1 MPVRPPLSGSA
12 IILGF
17 ARLRG
22 CVLGLTFLWALGWG
36 FSPTGLAQT
45 PPVEPKADSPAEG
58 LRLFREQIRPL
69 LAHRC
74 LNCHGG
80 EKQEADFS
88 LNSHDELLKGG
99 ASGKAIVAGK
109 SRDSRL
115 IQRITHAVKP
125 GMPLNSEKLAESE
138 IQQLARWI
146 DLGAPYEAPLTD
158 QTAPAEDPTTRK
170 ITPEAREFWSFQPLS
185 QPQPP
190 EVRDGAWCRN
200 PIDRFV
206 LARLEAAGLTP
217 SPRAPAAVLLR
228 RAQFSLTGLPPTA
241 EQVALAE
248 GEFSNPQ
255 LAAAIDELL
264 ASPHYGERWARHWL
278 DIARF
283 GESHGFEHDYD
294 RPTAFTYRD
303 FVIEAF
309 NRDLPFDT
317 FVKWQI
323 AGDELAPH
331 DNLAQMATGY
341 LAAGVHSTQ
350 ITKNEVEKHRYD
362 ELDDIVNTVGL
373 SMLGLSVG
381 CARCHDHKFD
391 AIPQRDYYRMVAA
404 FTTTVRSEV
413 DLEIDREATVAARAA
428 HAAEHQP
435 LVEALRKYEGEMLPS
450 RLAAWEQTNPL
461 RPGEFPWLLME
472 PVELKSEGGATLTPQ
487 PDAAVLATGINPQ
500 FDRYTLVLQTPLTD
514 LRHLRIEALA
524 QASLVRGGPGRA
536 DNGNF
541 DLTDVQVSIAPLD
554 DPTKSQ
560 VVRLLDPR
568 ATFEQAGL
576 PIAAAI
582 DGDERSGWAIDP
594 QFGKDHAA
602 AFRFAEPI
610 GFPQGSRLTIQLRFR
625 GNDRHNFGRTRL
637 ALSTVTEPPEL
648 TAEGLSAKILTAR
661 ALAAGERSAEQQQ
674 QLLAWYGSRHDEDWR
689 KLKQAVLDHA
699 SREPQ
704 PRFQK
709 SLISTEGLPALRLHT
724 QGGDFLEQTHFLKR
738 GDPNLKLAVVTTGFL
753 QVLTPPDEGLDRWL
767 RPAPEGARTSHRRAA
782 LAAWL
787 TDTEQGAG
795 GLLARV
801 IVNRLWQHHF
811 GRGLVATPNDFG
823 VRGTPPTHPE
833 LLDWLAGQL
842 IAHNWQL
849 KPIQRLILD
858 SATWQQSARFDAAKG
873 AQDRENQ
880 LLWRRV
886 PQRLE
891 AEVIRDSLLSVS
903 GLLDPRLLGPGTLD
917 EGSRRRSIYFTV
929 KRSRLIP
936 ALQAFD
942 APDALSSVGER
953 PSTTVAPQALLLM
966 NNPQSR
972 AAALAMAE
980 RLLATHPAAE
990 EGQLRGAWRG
1000 AVGRSPTATEL
1011 AEGLEFVRSQA
1022 ESYAS
1027 PVTPESHRQ
1036 ALADYCQAL
1045 FCLNEFI
1052 YID

>member
-1 MPVRPPLSGSA
+1 L
-12 IILGF
+12 ILGLAVWGALDGGF
-17 ARLRG
+17 TPRG
-22 CVLGLTFLWALGWG
+22 VAAPQPADP
-36 FSPTGLAQT
+36 PT
-45 PPVEPKADSPAEG
+45 EG

-80 EKQEADFS
+80 AKKEADFS
-88 LNSHDELLKGG
+88 LNSQQELLEGG

-109 SRDSRL
+109 SRESRL
-115 IQRITHAVKP
+115 FQRITHAVKP
-125 GMPLNSEKLAESE
+125 GMPLNLEKLSESE
-138 IQQLARWI
+138 ILQIARWI
-146 DLGAPYEAPLTD
+146 DLGAPYDAPLTD
-158 QTAPAEDPTTRK
+158 QSAPSEDPTTRK
-170 ITPEAREFWSFQPLS
+170 ISPDARQFWSFQPLS

-190 EVRDGAWCRN
+190 EVRDPAWCRN

-206 LARLEAAGLTP
+206 LARLESAGLSP
-217 SPRAPAAVLLR
+217 NPRAAPAVLLR
-228 RAQFSLTGLPPTA
+228 RAQFSLTGLPPSA
-241 EQVALAE
+241 AQVAAAE
-248 GEFSNPQ
+248 TQLSGPQ
-255 LAAAIDELL
+255 LSATVDELL

-331 DNLAQMATGY
+331 DNLAMMATGY

-362 ELDDIVNTVGL
+362 ELDDIVNTLGL

-391 AIPQRDYYRMVAA
+391 AIPQRDYYRLVAA
-404 FTTTVRSEV
+404 FTTTVRSEL
-413 DLEIDREATVAARAA
+413 DLEIDREATAAARTA
-428 HAAEHQP
+428 HAAAHQP
-435 LVEALRKYEGEMLPS
+435 LVEARKKYENEILPS

-461 RPGEFPWLLME
+461 RTGEFPWLLME
-472 PVELKSEGGATLTPQ
+472 PRELKSEGGATLTLQ
-487 PDAAVLATGINPQ
+487 PDASLLATGTNPQ
-500 FDRYTLVLQTPLTD
+500 FDLYTLVIETALTD

-524 QASLVRGGPGRA
+524 QSSLVRGGPGRA

-541 DLTDVQVSIAPLD
+541 DLTDLKVSIAPLD
-554 DPTKSQ
+554 DPAKSQ
-560 VVRLLDPR
+560 PVRLVDPR

-582 DGDERSGWAIDP
+582 DADERSGWAIDP

-610 GFPQGSRLTIQLRFR
+610 GHPQGSRLTIQLRFR

-637 ALSTVTEPPEL
+637 ALSTATEPPEL
-648 TAEGLSAKILTAR
+648 TAEGLPAQVLTAR
-661 ALAAGERSAEQQQ
+661 ALPAEERPVEQQR
-674 QLLAWYGSRHDEDWR
+674 QLLAWYGSRHDAEWQ
-689 KLKQAVLDHA
+689 KLNQAVLEHA
-699 SREPQ
+699 ACEPQ
-704 PRFQK
+704 PRLQK

-738 GDPNLKLAVVTTGFL
+738 GDPNLKLAVATTGFL
-753 QVLTPPDEGLDRWL
+753 QVLTPSEERLERWL
-767 RPAPEGARTSHRRAA
+767 RPAPEGSRTSHRRAA

-787 TDTEQGAG
+787 TDPEQGAG
-795 GLLARV
+795 ALLARV
-801 IVNRLWQHHF
+801 IVNRLWQHQF

-823 VRGTPPTHPE
+823 VRGSPPTHPE

-858 SATWQQSARFDAAKG
+858 SATWQQSSRFDADKG
-873 AQDRENQ
+873 AHDRENQ
-880 LLWRRV
+880 LLWRHA

-972 AAALAMAE
+972 AAAQALAE
-980 RLLATHPAAE
+980 RLLGTHSDAPKAQLE
-990 EGQLRGAWRG
+990 EAWRV
-1000 AVGRSPTATEL
+1000 AVGRSPTPTEL
-1011 AEGLEFVRSQA
+1011 GEGLEFLRSQS

-1027 PVTPESHRQ
+1027 PPTPDARRQ

-1052 YID
+1052 YIE

>member
-1 MPVRPPLSGSA
+1 V
-12 IILGF
+12 
-17 ARLRG
+17 
-22 CVLGLTFLWALGWG
+22 
-36 FSPTGLAQT
+36 
-45 PPVEPKADSPAEG
+45 
-58 LRLFREQIRPL
+58 
-69 LAHRC
+69 
-74 LNCHGG
+74 
-80 EKQEADFS
+80 
-88 LNSHDELLKGG
+88 
-99 ASGKAIVAGK
+99 
-109 SRDSRL
+109 
-115 IQRITHAVKP
+115 
-125 GMPLNSEKLAESE
+125 
-138 IQQLARWI
+138 
-146 DLGAPYEAPLTD
+146 
-158 QTAPAEDPTTRK
+158 
-170 ITPEAREFWSFQPLS
+170 
-185 QPQPP
+185 
-190 EVRDGAWCRN
+190 VRDAAWCRN

-217 SPRAPAAVLLR
+217 NPRASAAVLLR
-228 RAQFSLTGLPPTA
+228 RAQFSLTGLPPTRQ
-241 EQVALAE
+241 QVAAAE
-248 GEFSNPQ
+248 TEGPDRPLS
-255 LAAAIDELL
+255 AAIDTLL

-278 DIARF
+278 DLARF

-323 AGDELAPH
+323 AGDELAPE
-331 DNLAQMATGY
+331 DNLAMMATGF

-362 ELDDIVNTVGL
+362 ELDDIVNTLGL

-391 AIPQRDYYRMVAA
+391 AIPQRDYYRLVAA

-413 DLEIDREATVAARAA
+413 ELEIDREATAAARATHTAA
-428 HAAEHQP
+428 HVP
-435 LVEALRKYEGEMLPS
+435 LVQALKKYEDEALPS
-450 RLAAWEQTNPL
+450 RLAAWEQANPL
-461 RPGEFPWLLME
+461 QPGEFPWLMVE
-472 PVELKSEGGATLTPQ
+472 PVELKSEGGATLTLQ
-487 PDAAVLATGINPQ
+487 PDASVLATGTNPQ
-500 FDRYTLVLQTPLTD
+500 FDLYTLVVQTTLTD

-524 QASLVRGGPGRA
+524 QPSLVRGGPGRA

-541 DLTDVQVSIAPLD
+541 DLTDLKVSIAPLD
-554 DPTKSQ
+554 DPAKSQ
-560 VVRLLDPR
+560 AVSLVDPR
-568 ATFEQAGL
+568 ATFEQSGL

-582 DGDERSGWAIDP
+582 DGDDRSGWAIDP

-602 AFRFAEPI
+602 AFRFAQPI

-637 ALSTVTEPPEL
+637 ALSTAQEPPEL
-648 TAEGLSAKILTAR
+648 SAEGLPATILTAR
-661 ALAAGERSAEQQQ
+661 ALPVAERSAGQQR
-674 QLLAWYGSRHDEDWR
+674 QLLAWYGSRHDAEWQ
-689 KLKQAVLDHA
+689 KLNQTVVDHA
-699 SREPQ
+699 AQEPQ
-704 PRFQK
+704 PRRQK
-709 SLISTEGLPALRLHT
+709 SLVSSEGLPALRLHT

-738 GDPNLKLAVVTTGFL
+738 GDPNLKLAVATTGFL
-753 QVLTPPDEGLDRWL
+753 QVLTPPDEPLERWL
-767 RPAPEGARTSHRRAA
+767 RPAPEGSRTSHRRAA

-795 GLLARV
+795 ALLARV

-823 VRGTPPTHPE
+823 VRGSPPTHPE

-842 IAHNWQL
+842 IAHDWHL

-858 SATWQQSARFDAAKG
+858 SATWQQSSRFDAVKG
-873 AQDRENQ
+873 AQDRDNQ
-880 LLWRRV
+880 LFWRHA

-891 AEVIRDSLLSVS
+891 AEAIRDSLLSVS
-903 GLLDPRLLGPGTLD
+903 GLLDPQLLGPGTLD

-953 PSTTVAPQALLLM
+953 PATTVAPQALLLM

-980 RLLATHPAAE
+980 RLLATHPEAE
-990 EGQLRGAWRG
+990 DRLLQDAWRG

-1011 AEGLEFVRSQA
+1011 AEAVGFVHDQA
-1022 ESYAS
+1022 TSYAS
-1027 PVTPESHRQ
+1027 PVTPEARKQ

-1045 FCLNEFI
+1045 FCLNEFL

>member
-1 MPVRPPLSGSA
+1 MPVRPTLSGLEISCR
-12 IILGF
+12 F
-17 ARLRG
+17 TRL
-22 CVLGLTFLWALGWG
+22 LGLVLCLCLGWMLGWG
-36 FSPTGLAQT
+36 LIPSASA
-45 PPVEPKADSPAEG
+45 EPEPADPKAEG

-80 EKQEADFS
+80 AKKQADFS
-88 LNSHDELLKGG
+88 LNSHEDLLAGG
-99 ASGKAIVAGK
+99 ASGEAIVAGK

-115 IQRITHAVKP
+115 FQRITHAVKP
-125 GMPLNSEKLAESE
+125 GMPLNSEKLSESE
-138 IQQLARWI
+138 IQQIARWI
-146 DLGAPYEAPLTD
+146 DLGAPYDAPLTD
-158 QTAPAEDPTTRK
+158 QSAPAEDPTTRK
-170 ITPEAREFWSFQPLS
+170 IPPEARQFWSFQPLS
-185 QPQPP
+185 QPNPP
-190 EVRDGAWCRN
+190 EVRNVDWCRN

-206 LARLEAAGLTP
+206 LARLESAGLTP
-217 SPRAPAAVLLR
+217 NPRAPGAVLLR
-228 RAQFSLTGLPPTA
+228 RAQFALTGLPPTA
-241 EQVALAE
+241 DQVAGAE
-248 GEFSNPQ
+248 TGFTNAQ
-255 LAAAIDELL
+255 LTTTIDELL
-264 ASPHYGERWARHWL
+264 ANPHYGERWARHWL

-294 RPTAFTYRD
+294 RPTAYTYRD
-303 FVIEAF
+303 FVIEAL

-323 AGDELAPH
+323 AGDELAPQ
-331 DNLAQMATGY
+331 DNLALMATGY

-362 ELDDIVNTVGL
+362 ELDDIVNTLGL

-391 AIPQRDYYRMVAA
+391 AIPQRDYYRLVAA
-404 FTTTVRSEV
+404 FTTTVRSEI
-413 DLEIDREATVAARAA
+413 DLEIDREATNAARVA
-428 HAAEHQP
+428 HAAAHQP
-435 LVEALRKYEGEMLPS
+435 LIEALRKFEGEVLPS
-450 RLAAWEQTNPL
+450 RFAAWEQTNPL

-472 PVELKSEGGATLTPQ
+472 PVELKSEGGATLTLQ
-487 PDAAVLATGINPQ
+487 PDASVLATGTNPQ
-500 FDRYTLVLQTPLTD
+500 FDLYTLVIQTPLTD

-524 QASLVRGGPGRA
+524 QSSLVRGGPGRA

-554 DPTKSQ
+554 DPTKTQ
-560 VVRLLDPR
+560 MVRLVEPR

-582 DGDERSGWAIDP
+582 DADDRSGWAIDP

-610 GFPQGSRLTIQLRFR
+610 GFPEGSRLTIQLRFR

-637 ALSTVTEPPEL
+637 ALSTANEPPEL
-648 TAEGLSAKILTAR
+648 SAEGLSAKILTAR
-661 ALAAGERSAEQQQ
+661 TLPASERSAEQQR

-689 KLKQAVLDHA
+689 KLNQAVLEHA
-699 SREPQ
+699 AQAPQ
-704 PRFQK
+704 PRWQK

-738 GDPNLKLAVVTTGFL
+738 GDPNLKLAVATTGFL
-753 QVLTPPDEGLDRWL
+753 QVLTPADERLDRWL
-767 RPAPEGARTSHRRAA
+767 RPAPEGTRTSHRRAA

-795 GLLARV
+795 ALLARV

-823 VRGTPPTHPE
+823 VRGSPPSHPE

-842 IAHNWQL
+842 IAHNWHL
-849 KPIQRLILD
+849 KPIHRLILD
-858 SATWQQSARFDAAKG
+858 SATWQQSSRFEATKG

-880 LLWRRV
+880 LFWRHA

-972 AAALAMAE
+972 AAAQALAE
-980 RLLATHPAAE
+980 LLLRTHPEAGDGLLNE
-990 EGQLRGAWRG
+990 AWRS
-1000 AVGRSPTATEL
+1000 AVGRSPTPTEL
-1011 AEGLEFVRSQA
+1011 AEGLEFLRSQA

-1027 PVTPESHRQ
+1027 PVTPDARRQ
-1036 ALADYCQAL
+1036 SLADYCQAL

-1052 YID
+1052 YIE